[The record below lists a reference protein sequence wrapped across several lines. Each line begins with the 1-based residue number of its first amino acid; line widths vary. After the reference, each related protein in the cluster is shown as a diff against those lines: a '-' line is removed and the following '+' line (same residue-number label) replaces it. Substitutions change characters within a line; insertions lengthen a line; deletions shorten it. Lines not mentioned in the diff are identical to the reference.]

1 MAKAKTP
8 RTTKATN
15 NQVITM
21 PEAGSVTLVR
31 KTSPTNDSS
40 ADLEVKIRERAYQL
54 YLERGSTPGN
64 ENEDWLTRRARNSR
78 HQKSSTVRLG
88 IKFARLRFS
97 LHT

>member
-21 PEAGSVTLVR
+21 PEAGSIPLVR
-31 KTSPTNDSS
+31 KSSPANTSS

-54 YLERGSTPGN
+54 YVERGSISGH
-64 ENEDWLTRRARNSR
+64 ENEDWLRAEREILAR
-78 HQKSSTVRLG
+78 KSQQQS
-88 IKFARLRFS
+88 A
-97 LHT
+97 